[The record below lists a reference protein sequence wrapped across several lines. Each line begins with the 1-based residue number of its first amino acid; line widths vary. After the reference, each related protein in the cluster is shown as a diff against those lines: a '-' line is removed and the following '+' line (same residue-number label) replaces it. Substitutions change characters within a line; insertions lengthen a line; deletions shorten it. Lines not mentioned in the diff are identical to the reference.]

1 MKRLK
6 FLYTT
11 LLVLSSMAAMATEP
25 TNIIVQID
33 GKSYYKHLVASGDTI
48 YALSKAYG
56 VSEQSIIDCNE
67 ALTPSTL
74 KMDSYILIPKV
85 QVESEGV
92 DKEDKKRYIYHT
104 VKQGET
110 IYSIARKYKVPV
122 ATLERDNAQIDIER
136 ISPNMTIKVRRSE
149 RGYATVSDIEKEY
162 SLRADSYKIGDNEY
176 RVKAGET
183 VYSLSRKFGLDEEEF
198 MRLNNITSYN
208 DLKEGMIVKRA
219 QEVKEEVQVE
229 PVKESIEPAVEVVD
243 SVELTLPMPSQTDT
257 LNFNFRVLSPYQTLR
272 ASLLLPFHKNGRV
285 NGSMVDFYRGLLL
298 AMDDLK
304 HEGYDIEL
312 SVFDTE
318 GSEAGVTRIMQ
329 DEPLFYEAQLIIGPV
344 YSEEIS
350 VVLHYAA
357 ENNIPVISP
366 LADVASLQS
375 GVLFQMQADSDSKYD
390 KFERIFDGSREVVII
405 HTPSMDREYEAKMRE
420 FSAGHTI
427 YELNYEFD
435 RESMFFP
442 RNADGSNGEQIDIT
456 EFMHSKTNKIFVVP
470 ASDETEVDRVL
481 TTLSSTKASIL
492 GRGGVM
498 GDYIVVGNRRW
509 KQISSID
516 KQTFF
521 NNNTLFL
528 VPYHASRGNDAI
540 LQFDARYVSSYG
552 VLPTMYSYR
561 GYDAA
566 MIFCR
571 KMYEGFDEGFD
582 KMLTPLATPYNFSFK
597 DGLHTNRSWI
607 MERYK
612 SNFTIEVE

>member
-85 QVESEGV
+85 QVESKGV

-149 RGYATVSDIEKEY
+149 RGYATVSDIDKEY

-219 QEVKEEVQVE
+219 QEVKEEVRVE

-243 SVELTLPMPSQTDT
+243 SVELTLPMPSKTDT

-350 VVLHYAA
+350 VVLSHAE

-571 KMYEGFDEGFD
+571 KMYEGFDGGENQIL
-582 KMLTPLATPYNFSFK
+582 KPLATPYNFSFK
-597 DGLHTNRSWI
+597 DGLHMNRSWI